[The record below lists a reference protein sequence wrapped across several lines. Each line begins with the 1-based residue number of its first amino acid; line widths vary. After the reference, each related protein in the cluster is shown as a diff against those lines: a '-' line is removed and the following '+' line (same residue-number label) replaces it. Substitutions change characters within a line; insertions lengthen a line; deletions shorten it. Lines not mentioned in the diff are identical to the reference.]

1 MSIRRCEVLKL
12 RKARKEKGWSL
23 TDVTVKT
30 GIPEPTLSALE
41 GGKLHPYPGYKR
53 RLAKALGIPE
63 GDLFQEVDDAD
74 KTAH

>member
-1 MSIRRCEVLKL
+1 MLKL

-23 TDVTVKT
+23 TDITVKT

-63 GDLFQEVDDAD
+63 GDLFQEVDDAES
-74 KTAH
+74 TAS

>member
-1 MSIRRCEVLKL
+1 LLKL
-12 RKARKEKGWSL
+12 RKIRKEKGWSL

-53 RLAKALGIPE
+53 RLAKALGVPE
-63 GDLFQEVDDAD
+63 AELFQEVKGDD
-74 KTAH
+74 

>member
-1 MSIRRCEVLKL
+1 MLKL
-12 RKARKEKGWSL
+12 RKIRKEKGWSL

-53 RLAKALGIPE
+53 RLAKALGVPE
-63 GDLFQEVDDAD
+63 AELFQEVKGDD
-74 KTAH
+74 